1 MGGRTH
7 CKANGIRY
15 DHCKRIVRSEGGLI
29 EEIHARSYLG
39 RSLVEPVQD
48 TGAEETSDAPTDLD
62 VDCQYTSKL
71 EGCDLG
77 GVCRRNVDLAR
88 GHRVS
93 GVYD

>member
-1 MGGRTH
+1 MRAIKMGGRTH

-48 TGAEETSDAPTDLD
+48 TGAEETSDAPADLH
-62 VDCQYTSKL
+62 VDRQYASKF
-71 EGCDLG
+71 ERCNLG
-77 GVCRRNVDLAR
+77 SVCRRNVDLKR
-88 GHRVS
+88 IGS
-93 GVYD
+93 